1 MNYTISHRIT
11 SVLLALI
18 VLISTLSLTVEKHF
32 CGDTL
37 VDVAIFSQS
46 NKCGM
51 KMASMDSG
59 KAIKSKSCCK
69 DEVNIIEGQDD
80 LLVKSMD
87 DFEGLQK
94 HFIVAFTHT
103 YFQLFEDVTEP
114 EVSYQDYKPPK
125 IIQDI
130 QVLHD
135 TFLI

>member
-1 MNYTISHRIT
+1 MRYTLSHKIT

-18 VLISTLSLTVEKHF
+18 VLLSTLSLSVEKHF

-51 KMASMDSG
+51 EMAGMDTG
-59 KAIKSKSCCK
+59 KAIKSKGCCK
-69 DEVNIIEGQDD
+69 DEVNIIQGQDD
-80 LLVKSMD
+80 LLAKSMD
-87 DFEGLQK
+87 DLEGLQK
-94 HFIVAFTHT
+94 QLIVAFTHT
-103 YFQLFEDVTEP
+103 FFQLFEDVTEP
-114 EVSYQDYKPPK
+114 EVSYQNYKPPK

>member
-1 MNYTISHRIT
+1 MNYTLSHKVT

-18 VLISTLSLTVEKHF
+18 VLLSTLSLSVEKHF

-37 VDVAIFSQS
+37 VDVAIFSHS
-46 NKCGM
+46 KKCGM
-51 KMASMDSG
+51 EMADMDSG
-59 KAIKSKSCCK
+59 KALKAKSCCK
-69 DEVNIIEGQDD
+69 DEVQIIEGQDD

-87 DFEGLQK
+87 DFEGLQI
-94 HFIVAFTHT
+94 HFIVAFTHS

-114 EVSYQDYKPPK
+114 EVPYQNYKPPK

-130 QVLHD
+130 QVLHE